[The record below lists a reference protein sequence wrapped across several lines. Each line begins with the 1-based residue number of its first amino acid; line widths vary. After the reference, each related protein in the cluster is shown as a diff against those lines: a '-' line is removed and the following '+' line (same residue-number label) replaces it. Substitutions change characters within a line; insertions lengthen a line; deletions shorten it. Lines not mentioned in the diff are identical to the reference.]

1 MSDSTHRER
10 SCCGSLFT
18 FLVAAG
24 FVILIYWAIFQPH
37 HIRATVSSATL
48 TNLTV
53 APDNATVS
61 YRLTVGLELY
71 NPSLRVPI
79 YYDALDAE
87 LRAGGGGAPLGGPAA
102 RVASSPAEFL
112 QRRKSADTVRLE
124 FDGSSGV
131 GVPDDVAR
139 ELAREAGAGSVSFEV
154 DVDAR
159 VRYRFA
165 SIKIRQKPRI
175 WCWLTVPVKP
185 EGGVGVGGAL
195 ASGERCSV
203 KY

>member
-48 TNLTV
+48 ANLTV
-53 APDNATVS
+53 ARDNATVS

-87 LRAGGGGAPLGGPAA
+87 LRCPRRLLAGGVPAA
-102 RVASSPAEFL
+102 QEERRHGQAGVRRE
-112 QRRKSADTVRLE
+112 QRRRR
-124 FDGSSGV
+124 
-131 GVPDDVAR
+131 PR
-139 ELAREAGAGSVSFEV
+139 RRRQGAG
-154 DVDAR
+154 
-159 VRYRFA
+159 
-165 SIKIRQKPRI
+165 
-175 WCWLTVPVKP
+175 
-185 EGGVGVGGAL
+185 EGGGLGVRQL
-195 ASGERCSV
+195 
-203 KY
+203 

>member
-1 MSDSTHRER
+1 MSTRADREK

-87 LRAGGGGAPLGGPAA
+87 LRASGGASLGGPAA

-131 GVPDDVAR
+131 GVPGDVAR
-139 ELAREAGAGSVSFEV
+139 ELERGAGAGAVSFEV

-195 ASGERCSV
+195 ASGDRCSV

>member
-1 MSDSTHRER
+1 MPDSGHPER
-10 SCCGSLFT
+10 SCCGKLFT
-18 FLVAAG
+18 FLFAAG
-24 FVILIYWAIFQPH
+24 FIILIYWAIFQPH

-87 LRAGGGGAPLGGPAA
+87 LRASGGASLGGPAA

-112 QRRKSADTVRLE
+112 QRRKSADRVRLE
-124 FDGSSGV
+124 FDGSTGV
-131 GVPDDVAR
+131 SVPGDVAR
-139 ELAREAGAGSVSFEV
+139 ELQREAGAGAVSFEV

-185 EGGVGVGGAL
+185 EGGVGFGGAL
-195 ASGERCSV
+195 ASGDRCSV

>member
-1 MSDSTHRER
+1 MSTRADREK

-53 APDNATVS
+53 APGNATVS

-87 LRAGGGGAPLGGPAA
+87 LRAGGGDSLGGPAA

-131 GVPDDVAR
+131 GVPGDVAR
-139 ELAREAGAGSVSFEV
+139 ELERGAGAGAVSFEV

-195 ASGERCSV
+195 ASGDRCSV

>member
-1 MSDSTHRER
+1 MSDSAHREK

-48 TNLTV
+48 ANLTV
-53 APDNATVS
+53 ARDNATVS

-87 LRAGGGGAPLGGPAA
+87 LRAGGGASLGGPAA

-131 GVPDDVAR
+131 GVPGDVAG
-139 ELAREAGAGSVSFEV
+139 ELEREARAGAVSFEV

-185 EGGVGVGGAL
+185 EGAVGFGGAL
-195 ASGERCSV
+195 ASGDRCSV